1 MIRAKFK
8 KVNGGLSLEYV
19 LKTYGLSKRFGSK
32 LALDNV
38 SINIKKG
45 EIYGLIGKNG
55 AGKTT
60 LMRLALGLANPSGG
74 SIELLD
80 GQPLDDARHRIGA
93 LLESPC
99 IYKNCTALENLR
111 RFAILT
117 GTPKEKLPELLRLVG
132 LQNTGRK
139 KAGKFSMGMKQRLGI
154 AIALLG
160 DPDFLILD
168 EPINGLDPEGI
179 RDVRDVILRL
189 NRECGITFLISSHL
203 LDELAKVVST
213 YGIISHG
220 VLVEEISAAEL
231 AAHTSQ
237 RLIIR
242 TSDDKKAAE
251 LIKSRYPDIG
261 DITVDG
267 SGVCL
272 GSRIG
277 NSAVINRTLN
287 ESGIFVGELIPSSRG
302 LEDYFI
308 ERMGN

>member
-1 MIRAKFK
+1 M
-8 KVNGGLSLEYV
+8 EYV
-19 LKTYGLSKRFGSK
+19 LKTYGLSKRFGTK

-38 SINIKKG
+38 SIAIGKG

-74 SIELLD
+74 SIELFD
-80 GQPLDDARHRIGA
+80 GQPANEARHRIGA
-93 LLESPC
+93 LLEAPC
-99 IYKNCTALENLR
+99 IYKNCSAIENLR

-117 GTPKEKLPELLRLVG
+117 GTPTSKLPQLLELVG
-132 LQNTGRK
+132 LENTGRK
-139 KAGKFSMGMKQRLGI
+139 KAGKFSLGMKQRLGI

-189 NRECGITFLISSHL
+189 NRELGITFLISSHL
-203 LDELAKVVST
+203 LDELAKVVTT

-220 VLVEEISAAEL
+220 ALVEQIGAAEL
-231 AAHTSQ
+231 ASHTAR
-237 RLIIR
+237 RLNIR
-242 TSDDKKAAE
+242 TSNDAKAAE
-251 LIKSRYPDIG
+251 LIKSRYPDLGEILAPEG
-261 DITVDG
+261 GI
-267 SGVCL
+267 CL
-272 GSRIG
+272 GSHVG
-277 NSAVINRTLN
+277 ESAIINKLLVEN
-287 ESGIFVGELIPSSRG
+287 GIFVGELIPSNRG

>member
-1 MIRAKFK
+1 M
-8 KVNGGLSLEYV
+8 EYV
-19 LKTYGLSKRFGSK
+19 LKTYGLSKRFGTK

-38 SINIKKG
+38 SIAIGKG

-74 SIELLD
+74 SIELFD
-80 GQPLDDARHRIGA
+80 GQPANEARHRIGA
-93 LLESPC
+93 LLEAPC
-99 IYKNCTALENLR
+99 IYKNCSAIENLR

-117 GTPKEKLPELLRLVG
+117 ETPTSKLPQLLELVG
-132 LQNTGRK
+132 LENTGRK
-139 KAGKFSMGMKQRLGI
+139 KAGKFSLGMKQRLGI

-189 NRECGITFLISSHL
+189 NRELGITFLISSHL
-203 LDELAKVVST
+203 LDELAKVVTT

-220 VLVEEISAAEL
+220 ALVEQIGAAEL
-231 AAHTSQ
+231 ASHTAQ
-237 RLIIR
+237 RLNIR
-242 TSDDKKAAE
+242 TSNDAKAAE
-251 LIKSRYPDIG
+251 LIKSRYPDLGEILVPEG
-261 DITVDG
+261 GI
-267 SGVCL
+267 CL
-272 GSRIG
+272 GSHVG
-277 NSAVINRTLN
+277 ESAIINKLLVEN
-287 ESGIFVGELIPSSRG
+287 GIFVGELIPSNRG

>member
-1 MIRAKFK
+1 
-8 KVNGGLSLEYV
+8 
-19 LKTYGLSKRFGSK
+19 
-32 LALDNV
+32 
-38 SINIKKG
+38 
-45 EIYGLIGKNG
+45 
-55 AGKTT
+55 
-60 LMRLALGLANPSGG
+60 
-74 SIELLD
+74 
-80 GQPLDDARHRIGA
+80 
-93 LLESPC
+93 
-99 IYKNCTALENLR
+99 
-111 RFAILT
+111 
-117 GTPKEKLPELLRLVG
+117 
-132 LQNTGRK
+132 
-139 KAGKFSMGMKQRLGI
+139 MKQRLGI

-272 GSRIG
+272 GSHIG
-277 NSAVINRTLN
+277 NSAVINRMLN